1 MNVGSIVKFTDWN
14 DLYLGKLGIVT
25 IINPG
30 YKRDAWDI
38 CIYIPGVNCKTWRS
52 VANLEVIK

>member
-25 IINPG
+25 IIN
-30 YKRDAWDI
+30 AWDI
-38 CIYIPGVNCKTWRS
+38 CIYIPGHCKTWRS